1 MMMVIARIKPRKGRH
16 DSDDYTQPKVRH
28 CESALEQ
35 RPRYGQ
41 RRPGDLG
48 FCESESGL
56 WDAHL
61 IRVKVV
67 INKRGNN

>member
-1 MMMVIARIKPRKGRH
+1 MMLIVMIKPKKGRH

-28 CESALEQ
+28 CEPALEQ
-35 RPRYGQ
+35 RPGHGQ
-41 RRPGDLG
+41 RGPGELG
-48 FCESESGL
+48 FGESESGL

-67 INKRGNN
+67 INKRGDN